1 MRFATWITSG
11 KYRMD
16 ERKLSCISHKKN
28 AVVLGNNFP
37 SL

>member
-11 KYRMD
+11 KYRMV